1 MFDTPKPT
9 KERIKKYPFKLLGD
23 FLNKIATDETNINT
37 EIFNEYF
44 KYQNLSS
51 LVKNL
56 YKANENRIEKIVN
69 HGNDASIDLRND
81 VIKKILKMKTLIK

>member
-1 MFDTPKPT
+1 M
-9 KERIKKYPFKLLGD
+9 LGD

>member
-1 MFDTPKPT
+1 M
-9 KERIKKYPFKLLGD
+9 
-23 FLNKIATDETNINT
+23 NKIATDETNINT

-56 YKANENRIEKIVN
+56 YKANENRIEQIVN